1 MRTSPHELIRDPLE
15 DPTRMSAYPNLEYGN
30 LYNALTMLIDVAPC
44 IQYGQIGKDL
54 FALTY
59 SSVLYFID
67 FLLQSS
73 ARLFCSVS
81 AAYYLFSIRTLL
93 IIYPI

>member
-44 IQYGQIGKDL
+44 IQYGQIGK
-54 FALTY
+54 
-59 SSVLYFID
+59 I
-67 FLLQSS
+67 Q
-73 ARLFCSVS
+73 
-81 AAYYLFSIRTLL
+81 
-93 IIYPI
+93 III

>member
-1 MRTSPHELIRDPLE
+1 MGLVSFGELLNIKYFSAVLKDVRTSPHELIRDPLE

-54 FALTY
+54 FALIC
-59 SSVLYFID
+59 SNLFCCILID
-67 FLLQSS
+67 FL
-73 ARLFCSVS
+73 F
-81 AAYYLFSIRTLL
+81 
-93 IIYPI
+93 

>member
-44 IQYGQIGKDL
+44 IQYGQIGQMRYDN
-54 FALTY
+54 
-59 SSVLYFID
+59 FIS
-67 FLLQSS
+67 FLLFKTYIFLQFLEKLSCN
-73 ARLFCSVS
+73 A
-81 AAYYLFSIRTLL
+81 
-93 IIYPI
+93 